1 MITRPKLDGLEMKK
15 TLWWIFDLFIIIC
28 FMLLGMVVADI
39 HEEELWVGAV
49 GGLLTH
55 RIVSRILV
63 GFKNYLY
70 GGRN

>member
-1 MITRPKLDGLEMKK
+1 MKE
-15 TLWWIFDLFIIIC
+15 TLWWMFDLFIILC
-28 FMLLGMVVADI
+28 FMLLGMVVADM

-55 RIVSRILV
+55 RIVRMILV
-63 GFKNYLY
+63 SLRNYVY

>member
-15 TLWWIFDLFIIIC
+15 TLWWMFDLFIIIC
-28 FMLLGMVVADI
+28 FMLFGMIVADML
-39 HEEELWVGAV
+39 EEELWVGAV

-55 RIVSRILV
+55 RIVRMILISLR
-63 GFKNYLY
+63 NYVY

>member
-15 TLWWIFDLFIIIC
+15 TLWWMFDLFIIIC
-28 FMLLGMVVADI
+28 FMLLGMVVADM

-55 RIVSRILV
+55 RIVRMILISLR
-63 GFKNYLY
+63 NYVY